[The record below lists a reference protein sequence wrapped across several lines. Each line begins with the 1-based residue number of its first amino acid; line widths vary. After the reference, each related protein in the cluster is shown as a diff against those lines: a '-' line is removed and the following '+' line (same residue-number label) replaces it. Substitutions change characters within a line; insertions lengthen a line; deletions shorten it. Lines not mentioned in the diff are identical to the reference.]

1 MIELRHVM
9 LSEPIIIKKEI
20 LTNVVFETSN
30 HFYVF
35 LKGIN
40 DAYAGNT
47 ENIDFIQNEKEY
59 NFRTKAIFISDIIS
73 YEINSRKVKNELLK
87 SISELAD
94 DDFQKEIENINK
106 QLLELINNKITLWGD
121 IYFRDEI
128 PIIDYLKLF
137 EFEVNDVDKS
147 LIEKIMIWIK
157 SFIDLYQI
165 DFYVFVNLFDF
176 LNKEEIEILNS
187 FCQQEK
193 ITILVV
199 TRHNYSELTAF
210 IHQYIVDKDTY
221 LIHRSV

>member
-35 LKGIN
+35 LKDIN

-193 ITILVV
+193 ITILLV

>member
-1 MIELRHVM
+1 M
-9 LSEPIIIKKEI
+9 
-20 LTNVVFETSN
+20 
-30 HFYVF
+30 
-35 LKGIN
+35 
-40 DAYAGNT
+40 
-47 ENIDFIQNEKEY
+47 
-59 NFRTKAIFISDIIS
+59 
-73 YEINSRKVKNELLK
+73 
-87 SISELAD
+87 
-94 DDFQKEIENINK
+94 
-106 QLLELINNKITLWGD
+106 WGD

>member
-35 LKGIN
+35 LKDIN

-87 SISELAD
+87 SISELTD

>member
-35 LKGIN
+35 LKDIN

-87 SISELAD
+87 SISELTD

-193 ITILVV
+193 ISILVV

>member
-35 LKGIN
+35 LKDIN

-176 LNKEEIEILNS
+176 LNKEEIGILNS